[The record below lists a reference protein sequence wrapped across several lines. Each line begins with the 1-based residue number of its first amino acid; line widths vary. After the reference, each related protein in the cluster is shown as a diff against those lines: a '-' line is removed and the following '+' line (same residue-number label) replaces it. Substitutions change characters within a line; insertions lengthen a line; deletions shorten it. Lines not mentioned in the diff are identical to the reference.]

1 MTDFRNTSPRTTPR
15 RTVDGRSIYNRFFN
29 RRRHLMLDRDQSQHR
44 RFAVLYDD
52 LLS

>member
-1 MTDFRNTSPRTTPR
+1 MMTQPSSRRSTR
-15 RTVDGRSIYNRFFN
+15 RTIDGRSIYNRFFN